1 MHYLPFIL
9 QLFMSI
15 VRVPH
20 LDPANTVQSRLESV
34 CRQLDALLSLA
45 AAELRPWHAAAQGVF
60 QIIDTDR
67 GAVDNLVEFKFA
79 SLLCGSLNVQGTV
92 APAAP
97 RSAGSPVTRVDV
109 SFIGFRPQIGWIA
122 FAVPLGWANPKVRQT
137 PSHGKIASVCCWD
150 WQLGISI
157 S

>member
-1 MHYLPFIL
+1 M
-9 QLFMSI
+9 
-15 VRVPH
+15 
-20 LDPANTVQSRLESV
+20 DPANTVQSRLESV

-79 SLLCGSLNVQGTV
+79 SLLRGSLNVEGTV

-97 RSAGSPVTRVDV
+97 SFAGSPVTRVDV

-122 FAVPLGWANPKVRQT
+122 LTVPLGWANPKVRHT
-137 PSHGKIASVCCWD
+137 PSHGKVASVCC
-150 WQLGISI
+150 
-157 S
+157 